1 MNRRKTMRDALKTC
15 NRIVVKIGTSSL
27 THANGKTNLNKM
39 EKLARVLTDL
49 NHQGKEIILVSSG
62 AIGVGAKRI
71 NLKERPQVLELK
83 QATAAIG
90 QAILMQI
97 YEKFFTEYNQVIAQV
112 LLTKDVIEDPIK
124 KKNAKNTLSTLLE
137 LDVIPIIN
145 ENDCISTAQIEG
157 YRFGDNDTL
166 SATVA
171 ELVEADLL
179 ILLTDIDGLYTDNP
193 KENPEATHI
202 EKVEA
207 ITPEIE
213 ALGKDAGSMFGTGGM
228 TTKIT
233 AAKIAKECG
242 THTVVALGDD
252 TTILYQILEGERVG
266 TWFVGK

>member
-1 MNRRKTMRDALKTC
+1 MREALKQC
-15 NRIVVKIGTSSL
+15 NKIVVKIGTSSL
-27 THANGKTNLNKM
+27 THPNGKTNLNKM

-62 AIGVGAKRI
+62 AIGVGARRMQ
-71 NLKERPQVLELK
+71 LKERPQALELK

-97 YEKFFTEYNQVIAQV
+97 YEKFFGEYNQVIAQV

-124 KKNAKNTLSTLLE
+124 KQNAKNTLSTLVD
-137 LDVIPIIN
+137 LDVIPVIN

-166 SATVA
+166 SAMVA
-171 ELVEADLL
+171 QLVGADLL

-193 KENPEATHI
+193 KENPDAVLIKT
-202 EKVEA
+202 VEE
-207 ITPEIE
+207 ITEE
-213 ALGKDAGSMFGTGGM
+213 VEGLGKDAGSAFGTGGM
-228 TTKIT
+228 ATKIT
-233 AAKIAKECG
+233 AAKIAKSCG

-252 TTILYQILEGERVG
+252 ISILYQVLEGEDVG